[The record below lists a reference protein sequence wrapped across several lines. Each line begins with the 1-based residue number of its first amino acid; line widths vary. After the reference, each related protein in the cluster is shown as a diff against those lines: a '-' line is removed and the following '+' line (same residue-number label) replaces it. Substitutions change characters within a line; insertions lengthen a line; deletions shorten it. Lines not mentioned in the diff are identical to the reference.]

1 MKLIK
6 TDFEGL
12 FIIELKAFPDERG
25 YFMESYNE
33 SLYKA
38 LGIKDDFV
46 QDNIS
51 VSKSGVI
58 RGLHFQ
64 NSPHAQGKLVSVLRG
79 KVFDVAVDL
88 RKDSLTFGKYFSCE
102 LSEENKKQIF
112 IPAGFAHGFMALTDN
127 TIFSY
132 KCTDLWK
139 KESEGGLLW
148 NDEEIAI
155 LWPEGEKIVSEK
167 DKAQDSFKVFK
178 NKIGII

>member
-1 MKLIK
+1 MEAIK

-12 FIIELKAFPDERG
+12 FIFELKAFFDERG

-33 SLYKA
+33 NLYKT
-38 LGIKDDFV
+38 LGITDNFV

-79 KVFDVAVDL
+79 KVYDVAVDI
-88 RKDSLTFGKYFSCE
+88 RKDSPTFGKYFFCE

-112 IPAGFAHGFMALTDN
+112 IPAGFAHGFMALADD

-132 KCTDLWK
+132 KCTDLWN

-148 NDEEIAI
+148 NDEEISIA
-155 LWPEGEKIVSEK
+155 WPDGEKIVSEK
-167 DKAQDSFKVFK
+167 DKIQDSFKVLK
-178 NKIGII
+178 SKMGII

>member
-1 MKLIK
+1 MEVIK

-12 FIIELKAFPDERG
+12 FIVELKAFFDERG

-33 SLYKA
+33 NLYKT
-38 LGIKDDFV
+38 LGITDNFL

-51 VSKSGVI
+51 VSKTGVV

-64 NSPHAQGKLVSVLRG
+64 NSPHDQGKLVSVLRG
-79 KVFDVAVDL
+79 KVFDVAVDI
-88 RKDSLTFGKYFSCE
+88 RKDSPTFGKYFSCE

-112 IPAGFAHGFMALTDN
+112 IPAGFAHGFMALADN
-127 TIFSY
+127 AIFSY
-132 KCTDLWK
+132 KCTDLWN

-155 LWPEGEKIVSEK
+155 AWPDGGKIVSEK
-167 DKAQDSFKVFK
+167 DKTQDSFQVLKSK
-178 NKIGII
+178 MGII